1 MDNTIFLEK
10 HFNKGD
16 LYVTTS
22 GRKGLCMGIASE
34 MWIAQFDHDITFEEA
49 IKIHFDNMKRDYP
62 GMFKDLT
69 IEQMENIL
77 DKNDKY
83 FINNRGEVQTYKNH
97 EPADEFDKLYFSNK
111 FELSEL
117 SRLKDK
123 YVREFNIKSSKYS
136 EDEFSEFRIFD
147 DITEWINEN
156 KIDSN
161 EKQ

>member
-1 MDNTIFLEK
+1 MKETIFLEK

-22 GRKGLCMGIASE
+22 GRNALCMGIAGV
-34 MWIAQFDHDITFEEA
+34 MWGAKFDHDITYEEA
-49 IKIHFDNMKRDYP
+49 VKIHFENMKKDYP
-62 GMFKDLT
+62 GMFKNLT
-69 IEQMENIL
+69 IEEVENTL

-83 FINNRGEVQTYKNH
+83 FLNKHGEVQTYENH

-123 YVREFNIKSSKYS
+123 YVREFNVPISKYS
-136 EDEFSEFRIFD
+136 EDERGEFRIFD
-147 DITEWINEN
+147 DITEWIKEN
-156 KIDSN
+156 LK
-161 EKQ
+161 

>member
-1 MDNTIFLEK
+1 MNEPIFLEK

-16 LYVTTS
+16 LYVVTS
-22 GRKGLCMGIASE
+22 GRAARYMGIAKC
-34 MWIAQFDHDITFEEA
+34 MWAAKFDHDITYEEA
-49 IKIHFDNMKRDYP
+49 VKIHFENMKREYP

-77 DKNDKY
+77 DKNNKY
-83 FINNRGEVQTYKNH
+83 FLNNRGEVQTYKNH

-123 YVREFNIKSSKYS
+123 YVREFNIPSSKYS
-136 EDEFSEFRIFD
+136 EDEFSEYRIFD

-156 KIDSN
+156 LNK
-161 EKQ
+161 

>member
-1 MDNTIFLEK
+1 MNETIFLEK

-22 GRKGLCMGIASE
+22 GRKGLCMGIASN
-34 MWIAQFDHDITFEEA
+34 MWAAKFDHDITYEEA
-49 IKIHFDNMKRDYP
+49 VKIHFGNMKKNYP
-62 GMFKDLT
+62 GMFKNLT

-77 DKNDKY
+77 DKNNKY
-83 FINNRGEVQTYKNH
+83 FINNYGEVQSYKNH

-123 YVREFNIKSSKYS
+123 YVREFNVQSTKYS
-136 EDEFSEFRIFD
+136 EDEFGEFRIFD
-147 DITEWINEN
+147 DISEWIKEN
-156 KIDSN
+156 LK
-161 EKQ
+161 

>member
-1 MDNTIFLEK
+1 MNETIFLEK

-34 MWIAQFDHDITFEEA
+34 MWAARFDHDIDFEEA
-49 IKIHFDNMKRDYP
+49 ANIHLANMKKDYP
-62 GMFKDLT
+62 GMFKDYT
-69 IEQMENIL
+69 IDKVKKVL

-83 FINNRGEVQTYKNH
+83 FLNNLGEVQTYKNH

-123 YVREFNIKSSKYS
+123 YVREFNVPISKYS
-136 EDEFSEFRIFD
+136 EDEFGEFRIFD
-147 DITEWINEN
+147 DITEWIKEN
-156 KIDSN
+156 IK
-161 EKQ
+161 